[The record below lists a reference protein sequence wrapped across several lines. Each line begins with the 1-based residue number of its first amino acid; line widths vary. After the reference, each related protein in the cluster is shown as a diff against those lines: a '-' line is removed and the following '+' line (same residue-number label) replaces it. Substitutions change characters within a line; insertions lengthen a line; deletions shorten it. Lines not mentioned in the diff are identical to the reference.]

1 MFHMP
6 GKNVLS
12 ADVGMQG
19 SIGTHSGRLTDP
31 TV

>member
-1 MFHMP
+1 MP

-19 SIGTHSGRLTDP
+19 SIGAHLVKFTDP
-31 TV
+31 IV